1 LRILRD
7 IVKKLLNFRINTFC
21 EKPFTGDIHQAEIL
35 FDIAEETKTKIYVDN
50 IFLKRTELI
59 SLNMRK
65 LNYKNI
71 KFIWNKYDIN
81 NKENLIDSLLYHDLY
96 ILEFLFSD
104 EKWTVRNIKVS
115 EDQLFLSM
123 NSTNKFVEFIY
134 NRKSIKK
141 EKLIYFDSECL
152 DMTIPQNDP
161 LDEIISEILNKKNI
175 DYESNKLAT
184 IKTLNLI
191 KRIKQ
196 HDN

>member
-1 LRILRD
+1 MRILRD